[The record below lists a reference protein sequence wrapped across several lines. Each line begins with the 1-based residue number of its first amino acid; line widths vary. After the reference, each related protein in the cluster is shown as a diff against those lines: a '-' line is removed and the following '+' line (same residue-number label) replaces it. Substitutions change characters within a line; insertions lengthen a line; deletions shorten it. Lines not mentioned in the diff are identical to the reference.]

1 MGLSVGCLKGS
12 SLSPIY
18 ISVSPIAIYNLQIGY
33 FCLALFSPSC
43 RIIATK
49 GGSLAG
55 QAAAKRR
62 RTWSRNSSATVKWSD
77 GRAYG
82 TTCHPAA
89 KEPGN
94 PWWTACTP
102 VLQAWYL
109 HMNIWVPSKGY
120 TFSLFM
126 IFEQDIMSLKC
137 VSNEIR
143 VHQKNIDSQVSYRKR
158 KLRINSHRVKSSSSS
173 CNPAWPSKPRSPTIT
188 LEETS
193 RFRVQ
198 RCPRIPELLW
208 KENDTQKLETW
219 SFPAKK
225 KEQEDSQST
234 LSKSYLEPEN
244 DELQKSEFPRPGLLL
259 TLLHVCFSGSCTNT
273 RCPVST
279 NLGIPR
285 CVLGSCQPCSQVG
298 RHQNVAWLVI
308 LLFSSSSIA
317 ELDHISLTFQIP
329 EIFWR
334 YFWGRFWKV

>member
-225 KEQEDSQST
+225 KNKRILKVHSQKVTWNLRMMSCKSRNFLVQGCFLHCYMFVFPEVVPT
-234 LSKSYLEPEN
+234 LDVPSPQILASPAACLAA
-244 DELQKSEFPRPGLLL
+244 
-259 TLLHVCFSGSCTNT
+259 
-273 RCPVST
+273 VSRAARSAD
-279 NLGIPR
+279 I
-285 CVLGSCQPCSQVG
+285 
-298 RHQNVAWLVI
+298 
-308 LLFSSSSIA
+308 
-317 ELDHISLTFQIP
+317 
-329 EIFWR
+329 
-334 YFWGRFWKV
+334 KM